1 DTFGQKNPKLKKQKI
16 QKVNI
21 ILTCCFCNGLNFS
34 KYLNIPSFKDRP
46 NIPITNRFY
55 L

>member
-21 ILTCCFCNGLNFS
+21 ILTCCFCNGLNIG
-34 KYLNIPSFKDRP
+34 L
-46 NIPITNRFY
+46 TQC
-55 L
+55 